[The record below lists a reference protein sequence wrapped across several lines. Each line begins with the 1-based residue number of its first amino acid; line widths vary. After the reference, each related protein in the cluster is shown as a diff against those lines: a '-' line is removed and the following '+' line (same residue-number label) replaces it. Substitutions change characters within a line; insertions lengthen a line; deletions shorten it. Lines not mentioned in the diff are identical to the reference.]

1 MNNGRRLLCST
12 ARIHSLLLRAR
23 ELAELRA
30 EVSELREVLLL
41 LVGIS
46 REQAEMDVA
55 TLRRQLMAI
64 LVRLERRDPS
74 QPLH

>member
-1 MNNGRRLLCST
+1 
-12 ARIHSLLLRAR
+12 
-23 ELAELRA
+23 
-30 EVSELREVLLL
+30 LREVLLL